1 MNWLLFSRP
10 AQLVYLLCVT
20 VVGLI
25 LYFGVSPVA
34 MWGWLVFTGVLIV
47 AAGYRADV
55 RKRRTREPKNKEERV
70 RSG

>member
-1 MNWLLFSRP
+1 
-10 AQLVYLLCVT
+10 

-25 LYFGVSPVA
+25 LYFSVSPVA

-55 RKRRTREPKNKEERV
+55 RKRRTREPKSKKTSE
-70 RSG
+70 